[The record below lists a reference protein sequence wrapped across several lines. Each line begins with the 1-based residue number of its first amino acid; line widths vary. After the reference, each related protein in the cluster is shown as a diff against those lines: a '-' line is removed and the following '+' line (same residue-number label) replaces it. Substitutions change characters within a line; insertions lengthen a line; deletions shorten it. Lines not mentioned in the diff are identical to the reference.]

1 MIVMQRKE
9 EEQVDV
15 DEVEGGEVVH
25 QEAAE
30 VINRIVIVISSI

>member
-1 MIVMQRKE
+1 MQRKE

-15 DEVEGGEVVH
+15 DEVEGGEVVR
-25 QEAAE
+25 QEATE

>member
-1 MIVMQRKE
+1 MMQRKE

-15 DEVEGGEVVH
+15 DEVEGGEVVR